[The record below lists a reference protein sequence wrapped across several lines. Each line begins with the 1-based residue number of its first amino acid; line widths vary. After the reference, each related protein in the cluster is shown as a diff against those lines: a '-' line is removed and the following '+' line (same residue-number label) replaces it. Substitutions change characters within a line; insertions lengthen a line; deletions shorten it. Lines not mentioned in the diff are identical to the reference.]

1 VAPVQDRAPEE
12 DRRLDAF
19 RAGNCRAVA
28 FDNSRDFLSCE
39 GVENACEITGLVKR
53 FGPKVAVDRLSLTVP
68 AGMLY
73 GFLGVNG
80 AGKTT
85 TLRMIS
91 GLIRPDA
98 GEIRVTG
105 IDAISEPQRAKQPLA
120 YIPDDPVLYGRLN
133 PMEHLEFVSALWG
146 IDAAVARRRAQG
158 LLERLGLWD
167 RRREWIES
175 YSRGMK
181 QKIALASAL
190 IHEPRL
196 ILLDEPLTGLDAS
209 AARLVKDM
217 LLEFL
222 KAGGAVILTTHI
234 LEVAERLAERIG
246 IMSGGKLIAEGTMDE
261 LRTSSGRHGGSLEEI
276 FLQLIDQPNSAS
288 ESYTP

>member
-1 VAPVQDRAPEE
+1 M
-12 DRRLDAF
+12 
-19 RAGNCRAVA
+19 
-28 FDNSRDFLSCE
+28 
-39 GVENACEITGLVKR
+39 ENACEITGLIKR
-53 FGPKVAVDRLSLTVP
+53 FGKKAAVDGLSLTVP

-91 GLIRPDA
+91 GLIRPD
-98 GEIRVTG
+98 GGRISVGG
-105 IDAISEPQRAKQPLA
+105 IDVVAEPRRAKQFLA
-120 YIPDDPVLYGRLN
+120 YVPDDPVLYGKLN
-133 PMEHLEFVSALWG
+133 PMEHLEFVAALWNVP
-146 IDAAVARRRAQG
+146 AALARQRAQD

-167 RRREWIES
+167 RRGEWMES

-181 QKIALASAL
+181 QKVALASAL

-222 KAGGAVILTTHI
+222 RGGGAVVLTTHI

-246 IMSGGKLIAEGTMDE
+246 IMSGGRLIAEGTMEE
-261 LRTSSGRHGGSLEEI
+261 LRSSSGRAGGSLEEI
-276 FLQLIDQPNSAS
+276 FLQVIEQEEQPAR
-288 ESYTP
+288 

>member
-1 VAPVQDRAPEE
+1 MEY
-12 DRRLDAF
+12 
-19 RAGNCRAVA
+19 
-28 FDNSRDFLSCE
+28 
-39 GVENACEITGLVKR
+39 ACEIIGLVKR
-53 FGPKVAVDRLSLTVP
+53 FGSKVAVDQLSFAVP
-68 AGMLY
+68 KGMLY

-98 GEIRVTG
+98 GEVRVCG
-105 IDAISEPQRAKQPLA
+105 VDAVAEPQRAKQPLA
-120 YIPDDPVLYGRLN
+120 YIPDDPVLYGKLR
-133 PMEHLEFVSALWG
+133 PMEHLEFVAALWNV
-146 IDAAVARRRAQG
+146 DPDVARHRAQE
-158 LLERLGLWD
+158 LLEKLSLWD
-167 RRREWIES
+167 RRHEWIES

-181 QKIALASAL
+181 QKVALASAL

-209 AARLVKDM
+209 AARLVKDI

-222 KAGGAVILTTHI
+222 RQGGSVILTTHI

-246 IMSGGKLIAEGTMDE
+246 IMSGGKLIAEGTMTQ
-261 LRTSSGRHGGSLEEI
+261 LRSHSGQSAGSLEDI
-276 FLQLIDQPNSAS
+276 FLQLIQEEKTLS
-288 ESYTP
+288 

>member
-1 VAPVQDRAPEE
+1 MEY
-12 DRRLDAF
+12 
-19 RAGNCRAVA
+19 
-28 FDNSRDFLSCE
+28 
-39 GVENACEITGLVKR
+39 ACEIIGLVKK
-53 FGPKVAVDRLSLTVP
+53 FGPKTAVDHLSLAVP
-68 AGMLY
+68 RGMLY

-91 GLIRPDA
+91 GLLRPDA
-98 GEIRVTG
+98 GEIRVCG
-105 IDAISEPQRAKQPLA
+105 IDAVNDSQRAKQPLA
-120 YIPDDPVLYGRLN
+120 YIPDDPVLYARLN
-133 PMEHLEFVSALWG
+133 PMEHLEFVAALWN
-146 IDAAVARRRAQG
+146 IDPAVARARAQG

-167 RRREWIES
+167 RRHEWIES

-190 IHEPRL
+190 IHEPQL

-209 AARLVKDM
+209 AARLVKDI

-222 KAGGAVILTTHI
+222 HNGGSVILTTHI

-246 IMSGGKLIAEGTMDE
+246 IIRDGRLIAEGTMDD
-261 LRTSSGRHGGSLEEI
+261 LRSHSGQAAGSLEDI
-276 FLQLIDQPNSAS
+276 FLQLIQEERAYEP
-288 ESYTP
+288 EPPV

>member
-1 VAPVQDRAPEE
+1 MR
-12 DRRLDAF
+12 
-19 RAGNCRAVA
+19 
-28 FDNSRDFLSCE
+28 
-39 GVENACEITGLVKR
+39 VEHACEITGLVKK
-53 FGPKVAVDRLSLTVP
+53 FGHKTAVDQLSLKVP
-68 AGMLY
+68 SGMLY

-91 GLIRPDA
+91 GLLRPDA
-98 GEIRVTG
+98 GAIQVCS
-105 IDAISEPQRAKQPLA
+105 IDAVAEPQRAKEPLA

-133 PMEHLEFVSALWG
+133 PMEHLEFVAALWNVEPK
-146 IDAAVARRRAQG
+146 VARQRAQE
-158 LLERLGLWD
+158 LLERLQLWD
-167 RRREWIES
+167 RRHEWIES

-190 IHEPRL
+190 IHAPRL

-209 AARLVKDM
+209 AARLVKDI

-222 KAGGAVILTTHI
+222 RNGGSVILTTHI

-246 IMSGGKLIAEGTMDE
+246 IMSGGKLIAEGTMDQ
-261 LRTSSGRHGGSLEEI
+261 LRHHSGRAAGSLEEI
-276 FLQLIDQPNSAS
+276 FLQLIQEERSAAFGGNS
-288 ESYTP
+288 

>member
-1 VAPVQDRAPEE
+1 MEP
-12 DRRLDAF
+12 
-19 RAGNCRAVA
+19 
-28 FDNSRDFLSCE
+28 
-39 GVENACEITGLVKR
+39 ACEIVGLVKR
-53 FGPKVAVDRLSLTVP
+53 FGPKVAVDGLSLTVP

-91 GLIRPDA
+91 GLIRPDGGA
-98 GEIRVTG
+98 IRVTG
-105 IDAISEPQRAKQPLA
+105 IDAIAEPQRAKQPLA
-120 YIPDDPVLYGRLN
+120 YIPDDPVLYGKLN
-133 PMEHLEFVSALWG
+133 PMEHLEFVAALWR
-146 IDAAVARRRAQG
+146 IDAVVARKRAQE

-167 RRREWIES
+167 RRGEWLES

-181 QKIALASAL
+181 QKVALASAL
-190 IHEPRL
+190 IHAPRL

-222 KAGGAVILTTHI
+222 QDGGAVILTTHI

-246 IMSGGKLIAEGTMDE
+246 IMSGGRLIAEGTMDE
-261 LRTSSGRHGGSLEEI
+261 LRSHSGRAGGSLEDI
-276 FLQLIDQPNSAS
+276 FLQLVAEEDT
-288 ESYTP
+288 TP

>member
-1 VAPVQDRAPEE
+1 M
-12 DRRLDAF
+12 
-19 RAGNCRAVA
+19 
-28 FDNSRDFLSCE
+28 
-39 GVENACEITGLVKR
+39 ENACEISGLVKC
-53 FGPKVAVDRLSLTVP
+53 FGTKTAVDRLSLQVP
-68 AGMLY
+68 MGMLY

-98 GEIRVTG
+98 GEIRVCG
-105 IDAISEPQRAKQPLA
+105 IDAIADPQHAKQPLA
-120 YIPDDPVLYGRLN
+120 YIPDDPVLYGKLN
-133 PMEHLEFVSALWG
+133 PMEHLEFVAALWN
-146 IDAAVARRRAQG
+146 IDPATARGRAQE

-167 RRREWIES
+167 RRHEWIES

-181 QKIALASAL
+181 QKVALASGL

-209 AARLVKDM
+209 AARLVKDI

-222 KAGGAVILTTHI
+222 HNGGSVILTTHI

-246 IMSGGKLIAEGTMDE
+246 IMSGGRLIAEGTME
-261 LRTSSGRHGGSLEEI
+261 QLRSHSGQAAGSLEDI
-276 FLQLIDQPNSAS
+276 FLQLIQEERAEGLP
-288 ESYTP
+288 

>member
-1 VAPVQDRAPEE
+1 MDY
-12 DRRLDAF
+12 
-19 RAGNCRAVA
+19 
-28 FDNSRDFLSCE
+28 
-39 GVENACEITGLVKR
+39 ACEITGLVKR
-53 FGPKVAVDRLSLTVP
+53 FGAKAAVDGLTLRVP

-91 GLIRPDA
+91 GLVRPDA
-98 GEIRVTG
+98 GEIRVCG
-105 IDAISEPQRAKQPLA
+105 LDAVADPQRAKQVLA
-120 YIPDDPVLYGRLN
+120 YIPDDPVLYGKLN
-133 PMEHLEFVSALWG
+133 PMEHLEFVAALWNVP
-146 IDAAVARRRAQG
+146 AAAARVRAQQ

-167 RRREWIES
+167 RRDEWIES

-181 QKIALASAL
+181 QKVALASAL

-209 AARLVKDM
+209 AARLVKDI

-222 KAGGAVILTTHI
+222 RAGGAVILTTHI
-234 LEVAERLAERIG
+234 LEVAERLAERIA
-246 IMSGGKLIAEGTMDE
+246 IMSGGRLIAEGTMAE
-261 LRTSSGRHGGSLEEI
+261 LRSSSGQASGSLEEI
-276 FLQLIDQPNSAS
+276 FLQVIAGEAS
-288 ESYTP
+288 GGTT